1 MKTTILKFGL
11 LTIAL
16 FAFSQVN
23 AQDRKQPDPEKM
35 FASYDANE
43 DKIISLDEFKS
54 KKRKNEMAPEALEKR
69 YATMD
74 ANSDGSVTFEEF
86 KVAMAKGRGGKR
98 GGKKKQN

>member
-74 ANSDGSVTFEEF
+74 ANSDGSLTFEEF
-86 KVAMAKGRGGKR
+86 KVAMAKGRVGKQ